1 MIITGILF
9 VYVFILVEGS
19 NIAFHSSGIT
29 WQSYL
34 RSCGYETF
42 KAHPQQA
49 KQDFNRDFFRK
60 GVTWDG
66 YVVRVSYNEDNPL
79 SINYHSA
86 SLLVKMEEDD
96 KPGEHGPDIGLSIAE
111 I

>member
-1 MIITGILF
+1 M
-9 VYVFILVEGS
+9 
-19 NIAFHSSGIT
+19 
-29 WQSYL
+29 
-34 RSCGYETF
+34 
-42 KAHPQQA
+42 
-49 KQDFNRDFFRK
+49 
-60 GVTWDG
+60 TWDG